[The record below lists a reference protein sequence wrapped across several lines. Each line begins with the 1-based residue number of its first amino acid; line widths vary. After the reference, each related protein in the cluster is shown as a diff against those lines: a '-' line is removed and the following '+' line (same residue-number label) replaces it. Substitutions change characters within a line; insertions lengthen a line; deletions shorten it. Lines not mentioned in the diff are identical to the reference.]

1 MADKVKWE
9 DADAIWNDFNRL
21 WEDAFLEVVFETV
34 ETTVGDDLQSAIG
47 DLVPDKKKKFI
58 KLVCKM
64 NNIKIYEESKASIEA
79 KMDVKSVKLALA
91 EISKPKLEIINAI

>member
-1 MADKVKWE
+1 MADNVKWE

-21 WEDAFLEVVFETV
+21 WEDAFLEVVF

-79 KMDVKSVKLALA
+79 KIDVKSVKLALA